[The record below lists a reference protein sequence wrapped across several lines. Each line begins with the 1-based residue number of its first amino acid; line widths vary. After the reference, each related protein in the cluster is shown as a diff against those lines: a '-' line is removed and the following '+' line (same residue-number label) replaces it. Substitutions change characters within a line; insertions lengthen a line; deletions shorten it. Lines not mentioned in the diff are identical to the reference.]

1 MHIFQ
6 TKFQTSF
13 FLSTG
18 SNLIYV
24 LAIFGIS
31 RSTSDVINTKFWS
44 FSIITIELT
53 WGYNFQKFQTRPWEY
68 FPSSPLLITSSS
80 WIYVYNFQMFAIVS
94 DEINII
100 FENFQTWEF
109 FLQCAF
115 AILFSII
122 RLTIRFN
129 NMHLRII
136 FPMRSICAYESKG
149 FARLIKFKTKYFSLR
164 FFLNFSTRP
173 INIE

>member
-1 MHIFQ
+1 M
-6 TKFQTSF
+6 
-13 FLSTG
+13 
-18 SNLIYV
+18 

-68 FPSSPLLITSSS
+68 FPSSPLLITYSSS

-136 FPMRSICAYESKG
+136 FPMRSIRAYESKG
-149 FARLIKFKTKYFSLR
+149 FARLVVIR
-164 FFLNFSTRP
+164 NEIFLSS
-173 INIE
+173 ILS